1 MIEREIDDK
10 KTDDKPKTDA
20 TQTIDE
26 KIKTK
31 LYENRMM
38 FINGTIDEK
47 LSIAFCKEIYALS
60 FENASPINIKLTTY
74 GGEFDSSYMM
84 VAAIEDIKEKAVIN
98 CTCSGAIASGGIDIL
113 LPCSKRISH
122 RTTTFLL
129 HHHSG
134 SRPGRY
140 DQQVD
145 HRTENDMIA
154 KMRVD
159 AVARYSNL
167 SYDEVWEKMD
177 RKEWYLTP
185 EEMVSYGM
193 IDEVL

>member
-10 KTDDKPKTDA
+10 KTDDKSKTDA
-20 TQTIDE
+20 IQTIDE

-38 FINGTIDEK
+38 FVNGTIDEK

-74 GGEFDSSYMM
+74 GGDFDSTYMM
-84 VAAIEDIKEKAVIN
+84 VASIEDIKEKAVIN
-98 CTCSGAIASGGIDIL
+98 CICSGAIASAGIDIM

-129 HHHSG
+129 HHHHG
-134 SRPGRY
+134 TRPGRY

-145 HRTENDMIA
+145 NRVEDDMIA
-154 KMRVD
+154 RMRAE

-167 SYDEVWEKMD
+167 SFQEAWDGMD
-177 RKEWYLTP
+177 RKEWWLNP
-185 EEMVSYGM
+185 EEMLSYGM